1 MKYCSNCGAELNEN
15 AVICVKCGAAVQQA
29 AEDKVSVGL
38 VILSIFIPLF
48 GIIYWAVKAKETPK
62 RAKACGIAAL
72 ITIGVVVLL
81 YIILIVGVIGLA
93 ANM

>member
-1 MKYCSNCGAELNEN
+1 MKYCANCGAELNEN
-15 AVICVKCGAAVQQA
+15 AVVCVKCGAAVQKL

>member
-1 MKYCSNCGAELNEN
+1 MKYCANCGAELNEN
-15 AVICVKCGAAVQQA
+15 AVVCVKCGAAVQKL

-48 GIIYWAVKAKETPK
+48 GIIYWPVKAKETPK

-72 ITIGVVVLL
+72 ITWGVCILF
-81 YIILIVGVIGLA
+81 YIIGFAALA
-93 ANM
+93 SI